1 MSQAPKPKR
10 KRKTLML
17 KVTTLMQLD
26 RAAKL
31 QNKTQ
36 DRIITEALDSYLDLI
51 KPYLGIPAEADKDS

>member
-1 MSQAPKPKR
+1 
-10 KRKTLML
+10 ML

-36 DRIITEALDSYLDLI
+36 DQIITEALDSYLDLI